1 MRNTR
6 RAVSGLPIQAV
17 LIVVALAN
25 LVPVYYMVL
34 AAFKGETEL
43 LKNPFGLPQ
52 SFGIGNFITLIVEKG
67 FWRLFLNSALVAIT
81 SVTLALAISC
91 LAAYAFARFRFVGRK
106 PLFALITALMA
117 IPPVVVIVPLFVAMA
132 RVKLLNQY
140 PSVVIIYVGF
150 ILPFS
155 IFLLTG
161 FFRSIPV
168 ALTEAAKIDGAS
180 DLQVLLSVVLPLAR
194 APLITLFL
202 INGLWV
208 WNELMIAVM
217 FLQKEEMRT
226 LMAGMAFLQ
235 GRNVRQLSLVM
246 AASVMASAPMF
257 LVLIAGQ
264 RAFVKGL
271 TAGAVK

>member
-1 MRNTR
+1 M
-6 RAVSGLPIQAV
+6 
-17 LIVVALAN
+17 
-25 LVPVYYMVL
+25 
-34 AAFKGETEL
+34 
-43 LKNPFGLPQ
+43 
-52 SFGIGNFITLIVEKG
+52 
-67 FWRLFLNSALVAIT
+67 
-81 SVTLALAISC
+81 
-91 LAAYAFARFRFVGRK
+91 
-106 PLFALITALMA
+106 
-117 IPPVVVIVPLFVAMA
+117 
-132 RVKLLNQY
+132 
-140 PSVVIIYVGF
+140 
-150 ILPFS
+150 
-155 IFLLTG
+155 
-161 FFRSIPV
+161 

>member
-81 SVTLALAISC
+81 SVTLALAIAC

-117 IPPVVVIVPLFVAMA
+117 IPPVVVIVPLFVAIGTRQA
-132 RVKLLNQY
+132 AEPIPIGRDHLRRFY
-140 PSVVIIYVGF
+140 PAV
-150 ILPFS
+150 L
-155 IFLLTG
+155 
-161 FFRSIPV
+161 
-168 ALTEAAKIDGAS
+168 
-180 DLQVLLSVVLPLAR
+180 DLSAHRLLPLDS
-194 APLITLFL
+194 
-202 INGLWV
+202 G
-208 WNELMIAVM
+208 
-217 FLQKEEMRT
+217 
-226 LMAGMAFLQ
+226 
-235 GRNVRQLSLVM
+235 
-246 AASVMASAPMF
+246 
-257 LVLIAGQ
+257 
-264 RAFVKGL
+264 
-271 TAGAVK
+271 GADRGGED